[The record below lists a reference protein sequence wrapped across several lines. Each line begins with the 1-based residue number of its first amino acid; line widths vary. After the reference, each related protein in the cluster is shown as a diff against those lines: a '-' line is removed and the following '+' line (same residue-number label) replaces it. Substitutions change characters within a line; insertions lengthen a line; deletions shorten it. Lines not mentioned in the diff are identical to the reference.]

1 MFLQQRG
8 ATALPIL
15 TRPFEDV
22 LVRILSYY
30 QTTEPMPHIVVEH
43 PIQNIA
49 PAELTARALQIVAVV
64 EELLA
69 GVAGR

>member
-8 ATALPIL
+8 AAAVPIL

-30 QTTEPMPHIVVEH
+30 QTTEPVPFIAIEH
-43 PIQNIA
+43 PIQNLTPEVLAERARQVADAAARLLDGIA
-49 PAELTARALQIVAVV
+49 
-64 EELLA
+64 
-69 GVAGR
+69 

>member
-8 ATALPIL
+8 AAAVPIL

-30 QTTEPMPHIVVEH
+30 QSTQPMPYIAIEH
-43 PIQNIA
+43 PIQNLE
-49 PAELTARALQIVAVV
+49 PAELAERARQIAAAAEAL
-64 EELLA
+64 LD
-69 GVAGR
+69 GVA